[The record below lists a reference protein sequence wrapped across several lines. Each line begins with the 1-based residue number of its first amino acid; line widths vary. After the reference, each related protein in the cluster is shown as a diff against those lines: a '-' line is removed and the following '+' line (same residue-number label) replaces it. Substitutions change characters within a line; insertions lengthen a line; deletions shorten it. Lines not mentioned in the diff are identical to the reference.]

1 VKKEIISVIIKAIVY
16 ALTSLAAS
24 LGYASI

>member
-1 VKKEIISVIIKAIVY
+1 MKKQIISLIIKAIVY

>member
-1 VKKEIISVIIKAIVY
+1 MKKATISVIIKAIVY
-16 ALTSLAAS
+16 ALTSLAVS

>member
-1 VKKEIISVIIKAIVY
+1 MKKEIVFVIIKAIVY

>member
-1 VKKEIISVIIKAIVY
+1 MKKEIISVIIKAIVY

>member
-1 VKKEIISVIIKAIVY
+1 MKEKIISVIIKAIVY

-24 LGYASI
+24 LGYASL

>member
-1 VKKEIISVIIKAIVY
+1 MKKEIISIIIKAIVY

>member
-1 VKKEIISVIIKAIVY
+1 MKKEIFSVIIKAIIY